1 MNIERKFDRLVE
13 ILKDMGSVLVA
24 FSGGVDSTFLAK
36 IARDTLGH
44 KALAVTAVSAF
55 FPHSEKKDAKSLAKE
70 LKLKHIIFKSQPPER
85 CWKNTRQRCYFCKK
99 ALFSQLLRLAR
110 RKGID
115 YVAEASNHDDIKDFR
130 PGRIALRELKIR
142 SPLQEAGLTKREIR
156 LFSRRMGLKT
166 WKKDS
171 AACLASRFPYGEK
184 ITPDKLRKVE
194 QAEAYLKK
202 LGFSGIRLRYHGC
215 VARIEV
221 SRTQILAAL
230 KKRSEISHRL
240 KQIGFTYVALDLD
253 GYRQGAMNE
262 VIGWRKRR

>member
-1 MNIERKFDRLVE
+1 MDAKQKLDSLVK

-44 KALAVTAVSAF
+44 NALAVTEVSAF
-55 FPHSEKKDAKSLAKE
+55 FPDSEKEDARRLAKE
-70 LKLKHIIFKSQPPER
+70 LKLKHIIFKSSPPAR
-85 CWKNTRQRCYFCKK
+85 SWKNTVQRCYFCKK

-110 RKGID
+110 RKGIA
-115 YVAEASNHDDIKDFR
+115 YVAEASNRDDIKDFR

-171 AACLASRFPYGEK
+171 AACLASRFPYGEE
-184 ITPDKLRKVE
+184 ITPERLKMVE

-202 LGFSGIRLRYHGC
+202 LGFSGIRLRYHGS
-215 VARIEV
+215 VGRIELN
-221 SRTQILAAL
+221 RTQVPSAL
-230 KKRSEISHRL
+230 KKRNEISSHL
-240 KQIGFTYVALDLD
+240 KEIGFTYVALDLD

-262 VIGWRKRR
+262 VIGWKKRR